1 VIIVNPDG
9 RFDTS
14 AAREM
19 LCYRIAPPFSAAL
32 NLSRTTEDTG
42 QFNSSVM
49 PLYTVHDMRTLLL
62 Q

>member
-19 LCYRIAPPFSAAL
+19 HHYVTTPSNSTAL
-32 NLSRTTEDTG
+32 NLSRRTADTG
-42 QFNSSVM
+42 HRGQ
-49 PLYTVHDMRTLLL
+49 
-62 Q
+62 